1 MIIKVNGSRYCSW
14 SNETVIEVL
23 SCPTTK
29 ADYQERKRIKNCE
42 ALANKQNC
50 TVPQNF
56 LYHCVLND
64 LETSL
69 VEVCAPLFVIN
80 GMFLS
85 NTLIPLNF

>member
-69 VEVCAPLFVIN
+69 VEVCAPLYVIN
-80 GMFLS
+80 GMVLH
-85 NTLIPLNF
+85 NTLIVLEF

>member
-1 MIIKVNGSRYCSW
+1 MFIKVNGSRYCSW
-14 SNETVIEVL
+14 SKETVKEVH

-29 ADYQERKRIKNCE
+29 AGYEERKSIKKCE
-42 ALANKQNC
+42 VLANEQNC
-50 TVPQNF
+50 TVPQHF

-80 GMFLS
+80 GMLLS